1 MSDEGYGAVSGPCDV
16 HHGGPGT
23 PPLAVSG
30 RHEGGRQ
37 GTVPECPRVPDR
49 PVR

>member
-30 RHEGGRQ
+30 
-37 GTVPECPRVPDR
+37 
-49 PVR
+49 